1 MQSLDL
7 LGLQRDRRIAPTEA
21 DIRMMAFGF
30 REFTNL
36 LNKGKR
42 LAEIAKPEA
51 PLDAVS
57 FLRQLPVWGLCVK
70 ELSLLAREWGL
81 ALVST
86 FARIR
91 LANCEGECCGA
102 GAVRLNHP
110 RRDLVRSMGVC
121 PASPPTP

>member
-1 MQSLDL
+1 MFWK
-7 LGLQRDRRIAPTEA
+7 E
-21 DIRMMAFGF
+21 
-30 REFTNL
+30 
-36 LNKGKR
+36 GKR

-57 FLRQLPVWGLCVK
+57 FLRQLAVWGLCVK
-70 ELSLLAREWGL
+70 ELSLLVSGVFPRDREYRFCQQEL
-81 ALVST
+81 RSCCLPLVST

-110 RRDLVRSMGVC
+110 PRDLVRSIGVC